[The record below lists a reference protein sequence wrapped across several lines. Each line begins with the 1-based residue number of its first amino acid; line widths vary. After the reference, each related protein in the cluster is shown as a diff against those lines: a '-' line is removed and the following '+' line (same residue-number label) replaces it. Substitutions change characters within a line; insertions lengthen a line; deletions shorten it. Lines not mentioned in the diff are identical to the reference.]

1 MDPTAVYDTFKVF
14 KLKLTF
20 VEILPFLFHKT
31 QLTKNK
37 YFNWRLFLV
46 PNIHSTAS
54 DYLAALLS
62 HLMEFPCCSL

>member
-37 YFNWRLFLV
+37 YFNWR
-46 PNIHSTAS
+46 
-54 DYLAALLS
+54 
-62 HLMEFPCCSL
+62 